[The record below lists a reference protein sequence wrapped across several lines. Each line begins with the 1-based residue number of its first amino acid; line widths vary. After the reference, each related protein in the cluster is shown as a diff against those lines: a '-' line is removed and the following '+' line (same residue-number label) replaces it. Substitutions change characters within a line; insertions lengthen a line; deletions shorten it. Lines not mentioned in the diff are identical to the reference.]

1 MNQRCDVLVIGA
13 GPAGLS
19 AASAAAEQGLS
30 VLLLDDQ
37 PFPGGQFHRSV
48 GHERGEILQ
57 DVSERE
63 QGLRLVARMERSGA
77 EWLPGSAVW
86 FAEPG
91 RAIYS
96 RGGTSTEVRARCII
110 AATGA
115 MERPVPFRGWTL
127 PGVMGAGGADILLR
141 SGVVPTGPM
150 VLAGNGPLLPL
161 LGSHLLYLGV
171 PIAGLLDTG
180 SMSRRMAALPFLP
193 AALLDLPYLGKGL
206 GMAWRLW
213 RERIT
218 TFGVTRISAE
228 GSGKV
233 EEVRFTANGRERRIP
248 ADLLITHEGII
259 PRTHLSRLMG
269 LRHVWDPRLRCWR
282 PLCDENGGTSAE
294 SILLAGDGAT
304 VDGGE
309 ASARKGEL
317 AGIEAAR
324 RLGVL
329 SCGQAEALSRPARA
343 GLRRLRR
350 ARAWLSRFFVPRK
363 GLFDVEDDVVVCRC
377 ENVTAGQIRQA
388 AAEGCYDI
396 NDVKLRTR
404 SGMGQCQSR
413 MCGTAA
419 AEIAAA
425 RLGVPTEHVN
435 ALSIRPPIRPVN
447 VAELC
452 FYTEDEDRM
461 SRPV

>member
-19 AASAAAEQGLS
+19 AASAAAEQGLA

-37 PFPGGQFHRSV
+37 PLPGGQFHRNV
-48 GHERGEILQ
+48 GHERGDILQ
-57 DVSERE
+57 DASERE

-77 EWLPGSAVW
+77 EWLPGSTVW

-91 RAIYS
+91 RVIYS
-96 RGGTSTEVRARCII
+96 RNGTSTDARARCVI

-115 MERPVPFRGWTL
+115 TERPVPFRGWTL
-127 PGVMGAGGADILLR
+127 PGVMGAGGTDILLR
-141 SGVVPTGPM
+141 SGVVPSGPV

-161 LGSHLLYLGV
+161 IGYHLLRLGV

-180 SMSRRMAALPFLP
+180 SMGRRLSALPFLP
-193 AALLDLPYLGKGL
+193 AALLDPAYLGKGL
-206 GMAWRLW
+206 GMAWRLL
-213 RERIT
+213 REKIT
-218 TFGVTRISAE
+218 TFGVTRIAAE

-233 EEVRFTANGRERRIP
+233 EEVRFTADGREHRIS

-269 LRHVWDPRLRCWR
+269 LRHVWDPRQRCWH
-282 PLCDENGGTSAE
+282 PLCDEDGGTSVE
-294 SILLAGDGAT
+294 GVLLAGDGAT

-317 AGIEAAR
+317 AGIEASR

-329 SCGQAEALSRPARA
+329 SDGQAAALSQPARTE
-343 GLRRLRR
+343 LRRLRR
-350 ARAWLSRFFVPRK
+350 ARGWLSRFFVPRK

-388 AAEGCYDI
+388 ASEGCFDV

-404 SGMGQCQSR
+404 SGMGQCQGR

-425 RLGVPTEHVN
+425 RLGVPTERVN
-435 ALSIRPPIRPVN
+435 ALNIRPPIRPVN